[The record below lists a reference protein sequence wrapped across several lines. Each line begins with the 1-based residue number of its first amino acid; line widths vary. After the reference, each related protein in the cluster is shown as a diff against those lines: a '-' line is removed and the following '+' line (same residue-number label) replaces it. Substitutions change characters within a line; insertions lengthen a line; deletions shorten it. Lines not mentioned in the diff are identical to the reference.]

1 MVLPGPASHLM
12 KTGLFEV
19 GGNDCFANLSGRLV
33 VSSWITVKDGVERY
47 ADGNGYLCKDVIRE
61 NGTILKTAG
70 ADGWQVASGWVNVA
84 NQRFYAEPGTGVIH
98 RGWLQIDGDWYW
110 LDADSGA
117 MKTGWVFTDGAWYY
131 LNADGKWQLVG
142 NASMEHGIT
151 LTPTA
156 ACMLAGLKIR
166 VSGIG

>member
-1 MVLPGPASHLM
+1 M
-12 KTGLFEV
+12 

-84 NQRFYAEPGTGVIH
+84 NQRFYAEPERASFIV
-98 RGWLQIDGDWYW
+98 DGCR
-110 LDADSGA
+110 LMA
-117 MKTGWVFTDGAWYY
+117 
-131 LNADGKWQLVG
+131 
-142 NASMEHGIT
+142 I
-151 LTPTA
+151 
-156 ACMLAGLKIR
+156 
-166 VSGIG
+166 GIGLMPILVR

>member
-1 MVLPGPASHLM
+1 M
-12 KTGLFEV
+12 

-84 NQRFYAEPGTGVIH
+84 NQRFMLSPERASFIV
-98 RGWLQIDGDWYW
+98 DGCR
-110 LDADSGA
+110 LMA
-117 MKTGWVFTDGAWYY
+117 
-131 LNADGKWQLVG
+131 
-142 NASMEHGIT
+142 I
-151 LTPTA
+151 
-156 ACMLAGLKIR
+156 
-166 VSGIG
+166 GIGLMPILVR